1 MADRPKISRGNIEVE
16 KRYTF
21 STLYPERSRNRL
33 ILDAPQYPFSSKSY
47 SFETP
52 PPRTTI
58 KKPEIEPAA
67 EPGFYVVPRSLSARE
82 LYENLFEDLP
92 VSALGKFS
100 ALNPGLSDG
109 FKAGSIVVLANPRS
123 TSCTYAEAQLMQA
136 AHQVKAALA
145 PLTAEEADFMHRHAA
160 EIITFTGQTSTW
172 LGVSA
177 AVVEKH
183 LSTMAATLRS
193 IEELHQ
199 NSFKQHGHLNSSE
212 FFARRKALLH
222 QLDAQLLKSTRLRSL
237 TTLDNH
243 RKLKNALGISSRSLV
258 HHWKE
263 VGAPGQ
269 IPGYSNHVSSMSKA
283 AKYMQTGGYIG
294 IGIGGVS
301 GLLAIQEVCR
311 GKDAEACRRVRFTEG
326 GKFLGGTAAGYY
338 GGEMGFSASGPL
350 CLALGISGGLPGVA
364 CVAVVVGTS
373 AWIGTTVGS
382 AAGESVGEFIYGAT
396 SP

>member
-21 STLYPERSRNRL
+21 STLYPERSRNRP

-67 EPGFYVVPRSLSARE
+67 EPGFYVVPRSMSARE
-82 LYENLFEDLP
+82 LYENLLEDLP

-100 ALNPGLSDG
+100 ALNPGLADG
-109 FKAGSIVVLANPRS
+109 FKAGSIVVLADPRS

-136 AHQVKAALA
+136 AHQVKTALA

-326 GKFLGGTAAGYY
+326 GKFLGSSISGYVVGEVAFAASAKVCVALGVSTGVGGVLCAAALVGVGAWAGASNGGA
-338 GGEMGFSASGPL
+338 GGERMGE
-350 CLALGISGGLPGVA
+350 ALYEALRP
-364 CVAVVVGTS
+364 
-373 AWIGTTVGS
+373 
-382 AAGESVGEFIYGAT
+382 
-396 SP
+396 